1 MKEQLPKQVYTN
13 EFRAQAVLL
22 VTRDGLSIAEAARRL
37 SMSLKTL
44 ANWVKRAKDGR
55 LPASEASAVA
65 VRRIV
70 TDTKA
75 ENSRLRREN
84 AELRMERDILKKAT
98 AYFATESLRGMR

>member
-1 MKEQLPKQVYTN
+1 MEVHIMKEQLPKQVYTDD
-13 EFRAQAVLL
+13 FRAQAVLL

-55 LPASEASAVA
+55 LAASVAGAVA
-65 VRRIV
+65 GRRIV
-70 TDTKA
+70 TEAEA
-75 ENSRLRREN
+75 ENSRLRREV

-98 AYFATESLRGMR
+98 A